1 MTGDVKLKIEK
12 PDAEWRALLSA
23 EQYFVTRERGT
34 ERAFTGPNWD
44 NKKEGTYRCVCC
56 GRLLFA
62 SQAKFESGTGW
73 PSFVAPIEPGAV
85 TEHKDRSFFVTRTE
99 VRCTDCDAHLGH
111 VFNDGPNPTGRRYC
125 MNGTALD
132 FHKAPPA

>member
-1 MTGDVKLKIEK
+1 MTGDVKLKIQK
-12 PDAEWRALLSA
+12 TDAEWRARLTQ

-34 ERAFTGPNWD
+34 EPAFGGPNWNTKAD
-44 NKKEGTYRCVCC
+44 GTYHCVCC

-62 SQAKFESGTGW
+62 SEAKFDSGIGW
-73 PSFVAPIEPGAV
+73 PSFFAPVEPGAV
-85 TEHKDRSFFVTRTE
+85 TEHEDRSFFIKRTE
-99 VRCTDCDAHLGH
+99 VRCADCDAHLGH

-132 FHKAPPA
+132 FAKATPR